1 MKFTKNREE
10 ETAHKA
16 CALYTMYAVVVVVM
30 RRRGLTGRRM
40 EVEGWGDGIID
51 MKSMQIHC
59 PHENARAAFSDFS
72 TRKLGFRHCIYRIHV
87 DNRPKRYKTFTFT
100 HKSVSM
106 WMAPEGFNPLVYVNT
121 GHVVSS

>member
-1 MKFTKNREE
+1 MKFTKTREE

-72 TRKLGFRHCIYRIHV
+72 TRKLGFKKVRFQALHLQDPCGQSAKTIQNIYVYTQKRFHV
-87 DNRPKRYKTFTFT
+87 DGP
-100 HKSVSM
+100 
-106 WMAPEGFNPLVYVNT
+106 
-121 GHVVSS
+121 